1 MASANTPRGKQAEGH
16 RRVRRRPVARK
27 RVGEMRERA
36 DSAALVDRVR
46 ALGFFRVWWK
56 LLENFEQQCNSS

>member
-1 MASANTPRGKQAEGH
+1 M
-16 RRVRRRPVARK
+16 ARK